1 MEKHR
6 WQLQEAK
13 NQLSKV
19 IDHAITVCPQIIT
32 RHGKDV
38 VVVVAFSEWTKNTL
52 QKPKLVDILL
62 QCPEKDFQIPREID
76 SPRELDL

>member
-1 MEKHR
+1 MEMQR

-19 IDHAITVCPQIIT
+19 VDHAITGCPQIIT

-38 VVVVAFSEWTKNTL
+38 VVVVSFSEWTKKASP
-52 QKPKLVDILL
+52 KPKLVDILL
-62 QCPEKDFQIPREID
+62 QCPEKDFEIPREMD
-76 SPRELDL
+76 SPRDLNL

>member
-1 MEKHR
+1 MEMHR

-19 IDHAITVCPQIIT
+19 IEHAIADCPQIIT
-32 RHGKDV
+32 RHGKEV
-38 VVVVAFSEWTKNTL
+38 VVVVAFSEWTKQAS

-62 QCPEKDFQIPREID
+62 QCPEKDFQIPREMD
-76 SPRELDL
+76 SPRDLDL